1 MAEIKTKVLQNS
13 AGRVYSENINNGDT
27 DSVHQGIL
35 NARDKRQV
43 KNCTTAQ
50 RKQYRISHHEIFGA
64 LQLALHLKDFV
75 KSISIFPDIRVVL
88 GSKDILSELNTLLC
102 LKSDEPVLLS
112 YDTTFNVGDFFVSV
126 LVFRHVLFKNGVTIP
141 AAFLIHDR
149 KNQNTHDEFFRIIA
163 AEIPNL
169 NS

>member
-1 MAEIKTKVLQNS
+1 MFTVPLHQTITTCPSVLAEIKIKVLQNS

-50 RKQYRISHHEIFGA
+50 RKQYRISHDEIFGA

-88 GSKDILSELNTLLC
+88 GSKNILSVMLEVRRAC
-102 LKSDEPVLLS
+102 AP
-112 YDTTFNVGDFFVSV
+112 
-126 LVFRHVLFKNGVTIP
+126 LV
-141 AAFLIHDR
+141 
-149 KNQNTHDEFFRIIA
+149 
-163 AEIPNL
+163 
-169 NS
+169 